1 MTLKADMTA
10 DLENIFDTD
19 EFAEVAT
26 YTTKAG
32 VAASV
37 SVIRQDAQ
45 TIADRDWQTSNARS
59 AVLQV
64 KQADIAAPAPN
75 DKITIGSD
83 TYTVVGIMG
92 GNGYLWFLGCE
103 IHG

>member
-1 MTLKADMTA
+1 MGLQDDIAADA
-10 DLENIFDTD
+10 AAIFTTS
-19 EFAEVAT
+19 EFAVAAT

-32 VAASV
+32 VATAV
-37 SVIRQDAQ
+37 NVLRQEAE

-59 AVLQV
+59 ALLQV
-64 KQADIAAPAPN
+64 KQADIAVPAPN

-92 GNGYLWFLGCE
+92 GNGHVWVLGCE